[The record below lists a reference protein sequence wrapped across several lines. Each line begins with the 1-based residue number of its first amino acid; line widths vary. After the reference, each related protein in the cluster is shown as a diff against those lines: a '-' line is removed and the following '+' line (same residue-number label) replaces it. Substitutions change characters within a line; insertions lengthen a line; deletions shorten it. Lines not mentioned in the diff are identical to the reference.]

1 MSKTEAISEPSKLQ
15 SAELGTPEDEGA
27 EPRGGS
33 VDLKHV
39 PTGAHH
45 PSYCS
50 LNEPGQRDAA
60 CSGALRGHGFGDE
73 GPRTAGK
80 LAGR

>member
-15 SAELGTPEDEGA
+15 SAELGTPEGEGA

-39 PTGAHH
+39 LKGA
-45 PSYCS
+45 PPELLQSK
-50 LNEPGQRDAA
+50 
-60 CSGALRGHGFGDE
+60 GAKPARRCEESCFAGSRIWSE
-73 GPRTAGK
+73 GPPRRRAR
-80 LAGR
+80 GR